1 MSSSS
6 ATIYMQ
12 DQLREMVKSH
22 IPVSMSLSKF
32 IQALLIR
39 EIVEPADVKKYAE
52 GLHFLDLPHIEKA
65 EFKSLMLARL
75 GSVAPAKKTSPVEP
89 VIPIPAPAEPSTRKP
104 VEPAVKSRRSGVGTG
119 KNQIGY

>member
-52 GLHFLDLPHIEKA
+52 GLHFLDLPHIEEA

-75 GSVAPAKKTSPVEP
+75 GSVAPAKTSPVEP
-89 VIPIPAPAEPSTRKP
+89 VNPILAPAEPSNHKP

>member
-52 GLHFLDLPHIEKA
+52 GLHFLDLPHIEEA

-75 GSVAPAKKTSPVEP
+75 GSVAPAKTSPVEP
-89 VIPIPAPAEPSTRKP
+89 VNPIPAPAGPSTRKP

>member
-52 GLHFLDLPHIEKA
+52 GLHFLDLPHIEEA

-75 GSVAPAKKTSPVEP
+75 GSVAPAKTSPVEP
-89 VIPIPAPAEPSTRKP
+89 VNPILAPAEPSTHKP

>member
-52 GLHFLDLPHIEKA
+52 GLHFLDLPHIEEA

-75 GSVAPAKKTSPVEP
+75 GSVAPAKTSPVEP
-89 VIPIPAPAEPSTRKP
+89 VNPVPAPAEPSTRKP
-104 VEPAVKSRRSGVGTG
+104 VEPVTKSRRSGVGTG

>member
-52 GLHFLDLPHIEKA
+52 GLHFLDLPHIEEA

-75 GSVAPAKKTSPVEP
+75 GSVAPAKTSPVEP
-89 VIPIPAPAEPSTRKP
+89 VIPIPAPAEPSTHNP

>member
-52 GLHFLDLPHIEKA
+52 GLHFLDLPHIEEA

-75 GSVAPAKKTSPVEP
+75 GSVAPAKTSPVKP
-89 VIPIPAPAEPSTRKP
+89 VNPIPAPAEPSTRKP

>member
-52 GLHFLDLPHIEKA
+52 GLHFLDLPHIEEA
-65 EFKSLMLARL
+65 EFTSLMLARL
-75 GSVAPAKKTSPVEP
+75 GSVAPAKTSPVEP
-89 VIPIPAPAEPSTRKP
+89 VNPILAPAEPSTHKP

>member
-1 MSSSS
+1 
-6 ATIYMQ
+6 MQ

-52 GLHFLDLPHIEKA
+52 GLHFLDLPHIEEA
-65 EFKSLMLARL
+65 EFTSLMLARL
-75 GSVAPAKKTSPVEP
+75 GSVAPAKTSPVEP
-89 VIPIPAPAEPSTRKP
+89 VNPILAPAEPSTHKP

>member
-52 GLHFLDLPHIEKA
+52 GLHFLDLPHIEEA

-75 GSVAPAKKTSPVEP
+75 GSVAPAKTSPVEP
-89 VIPIPAPAEPSTRKP
+89 ANPIPAPAPKSFESVT
-104 VEPAVKSRRSGVGTG
+104 KSRRSGVGTG

>member
-52 GLHFLDLPHIEKA
+52 GLHFLDLPHIEEA

-75 GSVAPAKKTSPVEP
+75 GSVAPAKTSPVEP
-89 VIPIPAPAEPSTRKP
+89 VNPIPALAEPSTRKP
-104 VEPAVKSRRSGVGTG
+104 VEPVTKSRRSGVGTG

>member
-52 GLHFLDLPHIEKA
+52 GLHFLDLPHIEEA

-75 GSVAPAKKTSPVEP
+75 GSVAPAKTSPVEP
-89 VIPIPAPAEPSTRKP
+89 VNPILAPAEPSTHKP
-104 VEPAVKSRRSGVGTG
+104 VESAVKSRRSGVGTG

>member
-52 GLHFLDLPHIEKA
+52 GLHFLDLPHIEEA
-65 EFKSLMLARL
+65 ELKSLMLARL
-75 GSVAPAKKTSPVEP
+75 GSVAPAKTSPVEP
-89 VIPIPAPAEPSTRKP
+89 VNPIPAPAEPSTHKT

>member
-39 EIVEPADVKKYAE
+39 EFVEPADVKKYAE
-52 GLHFLDLPHIEKA
+52 GLHFLDHPHIEEA

-75 GSVAPAKKTSPVEP
+75 GSVAPAKTSPVEP
-89 VIPIPAPAEPSTRKP
+89 VNPIPAPAEPSTRKP
-104 VEPAVKSRRSGVGTG
+104 VEPVTKSRRSGVGTG

>member
-52 GLHFLDLPHIEKA
+52 GLHFLDLPHIEEA

-75 GSVAPAKKTSPVEP
+75 GSVAPAKTSPVEP
-89 VIPIPAPAEPSTRKP
+89 VNPIPAPAEPSTRKP
-104 VEPAVKSRRSGVGTG
+104 VEPVTKSRRSGVGTG

>member
-52 GLHFLDLPHIEKA
+52 GLHFLDLPHIEEA

-75 GSVAPAKKTSPVEP
+75 GSVAPAKTSPVEP
-89 VIPIPAPAEPSTRKP
+89 ANPIPAPAEPSTRKP
-104 VEPAVKSRRSGVGTG
+104 VEPVVKSRRSGVGTG

>member
-12 DQLREMVKSH
+12 DQLREMMKSH

-52 GLHFLDLPHIEKA
+52 GLHFLDLPHIEEA

-75 GSVAPAKKTSPVEP
+75 GSVAPAKTSPVEP
-89 VIPIPAPAEPSTRKP
+89 VNPILAPAEPSTHKP